1 MIGFRLNH
9 FNLYSDRF
17 ARLAADVAVGGGGSL
32 GFLGTGEIYSE
43 EQFRINSST

>member
-1 MIGFRLNH
+1 MDLDGNH

-17 ARLAADVAVGGGGSL
+17 ARLVADVAVGGGSL